1 MTFGALGDVHPLGDP
16 EVISVNRLPMRSPIV
31 ERGNNPWFRSL
42 DGEWSVMRFDH
53 PRDVPMSALAPDTND
68 VTWRTIPVPGNWTLH
83 GLGDDPHYTN
93 VTMPWKGLPPALPA
107 SVPTVVHRTR
117 FAMPTKWRG
126 RRIVLHV
133 GGAESVHSVFVNG
146 AHAGYGTD
154 SRLASEYDITPHLT
168 DGDNSIVI
176 VVSRFSAQSHVEDQ
190 DQWWMAGLHREVF
203 VRAEAAVHIADV
215 RVDAGLKG
223 DNATGTLRVTTRV
236 ETNDGAPMPRGW
248 STRVELASADGKV
261 LMAES
266 AGVFAETWAYVFAGH
281 DAIVEGDVPRI
292 RPWSA
297 ELPHRYL
304 VTVTLVDD
312 KGREVETVR
321 QWTGFRRVEI
331 VGRDLLV
338 NGARVMLRGVNR
350 HDHHPDRGKAVTPE
364 DMRADIVLMK
374 QHNVNAVRC
383 SHYPNDPRFLD
394 LCDELGLYVIDEA
407 NVESHAWNTS
417 LCHDPRY
424 RTTIMSRIT
433 RMVERDKN
441 HPSIIMWSLGNESG
455 YGAVHDAA
463 AAWIRAHDGSRPVH
477 YEPAVYHEDW
487 RRGGRPATDIVGN
500 WVAGGVNA
508 SDVVCPMY
516 ATIDNIV
523 EYGKSGRG
531 TRPLIMCEYSHAM
544 GNSNGSLADY
554 WAAFENTPGLQ
565 GGFVWEWKD
574 HGISQQLDDGRKRF
588 AYGGQFG
595 DHPNDGNFVA
605 DGLVHSDMTPHPA
618 MRELAWCLRPVSV
631 SVTGKGAKASLVV
644 RNRQSF
650 RDHSWLRAEWELV
663 IDGTPAKRGKLTV
676 PKCAAGSTAKV
687 PVPGGAMVP
696 RGARDVRILV
706 RWFTRNDEPWATA
719 DHLVAWDE
727 VVLKSM
733 ARPKTPAPRASSS
746 AVVAA
751 DVASVDPKVTIWRA
765 AVDNDGFKIMPDLR
779 GFGASLRRW
788 TEQGIDARDADLVDH
803 DTKRT
808 VAADG
813 SIHFTHRVRVPKHL
827 DDLPRVGV
835 TFPVPARFT
844 QVRWCGDGPHE
855 CYPDRRSSAMRST
868 WESAPDELP
877 YLVPQEFGMRT
888 NCEWFEVVD
897 PGTGD
902 ALRFA
907 STGAPFHAS
916 ARWHTTADLHSAHD
930 QTELVRRDLLTVHL
944 DAAHRGLG
952 TASCGPDTL
961 PQYRVG
967 AGTYVLSYAV
977 SLVSG
982 R

>member
-1 MTFGALGDVHPLGDP
+1 MSFAALGEVHPLGDP
-16 EVISVNRLPMRSPIV
+16 EVTSVGRLPMRSPLV
-31 ERGNNPWFRSL
+31 QRQDNPWFRSL
-42 DGEWSVMRFDH
+42 DGEWSVMRFAH
-53 PRDVPMSALAPDTND
+53 PRDVPMSALAPDAD
-68 VTWRTIPVPGNWTLH
+68 DAAWRTIPVPGNWTLF

-93 VTMPWKGLPPALPA
+93 VTMPWKGLPPALPE

-117 FAMPTKWRG
+117 FAMPSRWAG

-168 DGDNSIVI
+168 DGDNLIAI

-190 DQWWMAGLHREVF
+190 DQWWMAGLHREVH
-203 VRAEAAVHIADV
+203 VRAEGAVHIADV
-215 RVDAGLKG
+215 RVDAGLKI
-223 DNATGTLRVTTRV
+223 DNTTGTLRVTTRV
-236 ETNDGAPMPRGW
+236 ETNDGVPMPRGW
-248 STRVELASADGKV
+248 SARVELESVDGKV
-261 LMAES
+261 LMAE
-266 AGVFAETWAYVFAGH
+266 AAPVFAETWAYVFSGH
-281 DAIVEGDVPRI
+281 DAVVEDSIPRVKS
-292 RPWSA
+292 WSA

-312 KGREVETVR
+312 RGRDVETVR

-338 NGARVMLRGVNR
+338 NGRRVMLRGVNR

-424 RTTIMSRIT
+424 RPTIMSRIT

-463 AAWIRAHDGSRPVH
+463 TAWIRAYDGSRPVH

-500 WVAGGVNA
+500 WIAGGVNA

-523 EYGKSGRG
+523 AYGKSGKGR
-531 TRPLIMCEYSHAM
+531 RPLVMCEYSHAM

-554 WAAFENTPGLQ
+554 WEAFENTPGLQ

-574 HGISQQLDDGRKRF
+574 HGISQQLDDGRKRL

-605 DGLVHSDMTPHPA
+605 DGIVHSDMTPHPA
-618 MRELAWCLRPVSV
+618 MRELAWCLRPVAV
-631 SVTGKGAKASLVV
+631 SVAGKGANAAFVV

-650 RDHSWLRAEWELV
+650 RDLGWMRAEWELV
-663 IDGTPAKRGKLTV
+663 VDGVPSKRGRLTV
-676 PKCAAGSTAKV
+676 PKCVAGESVKV
-687 PVPGGAMVP
+687 PIPAGASVP
-696 RGARDVRILV
+696 RGARDARVLL
-706 RWFTRNDEPWATA
+706 RWFTKNDEPWATA
-719 DHLVAWDE
+719 DHMVAWDE
-727 VVLKSM
+727 TVLKT
-733 ARPKTPAPRASSS
+733 AVRPKSPTPRSSS
-746 AVVAA
+746 ATVAA
-751 DVASVDPKVTIWRA
+751 DVASVEPTVTVWRA
-765 AVDNDGFKIMPDLR
+765 AIDNDGFKIMPDLR

-788 TEQGIDARDADLVDH
+788 TEQGIDVRDAELVDH
-803 DTKRT
+803 DTRRT
-808 VAADG
+808 VTADG
-813 SIHFTHRVRVPKHL
+813 SVHFSHRVRVPKHL
-827 DDLPRVGV
+827 DDVPRVGV
-835 TFPVPARFT
+835 AFPVPARFSH
-844 QVRWCGDGPHE
+844 VRWCGDGPHE

-897 PGTGD
+897 PSTGD

-907 STGAPFHAS
+907 TTGAPFHAS
-916 ARWHTTADLHSAHD
+916 ARWHTTADLHAAHD
-930 QTELVRRDLLTVHL
+930 QTELVRREHLTVHL

-961 PQYRVG
+961 PQYRVN

-977 SLVSG
+977 SLVRG